1 MYYANVGTQGSTICI
16 RPDYSQVSQVID
28 CVLVTEANHL
38 NTGNFLPPGNQINL
52 LCSPEETPEETLVPE
67 RNKKSSEI
75 HFQKKR
81 P

>member
-1 MYYANVGTQGSTICI
+1 MLMSEHKVKIFAFVQIILKSL
-16 RPDYSQVSQVID
+16 ID
-28 CVLVTEANHL
+28 CVLATEANHL
-38 NTGNFLPPGNQINL
+38 NAGNFLPPGNRINL